1 MKKIF
6 FLFLALAA
14 TAFAAEANAP
24 VEQEAINVWIKAF
37 SVLAAGLGLGVAAL
51 GGAIGMGNTA
61 AATI

>member
-24 VEQEAINVWIKAF
+24 V
-37 SVLAAGLGLGVAAL
+37 
-51 GGAIGMGNTA
+51 
-61 AATI
+61 

>member
-24 VEQEAINVWIKAF
+24 VE
-37 SVLAAGLGLGVAAL
+37 
-51 GGAIGMGNTA
+51 
-61 AATI
+61 